1 MIETSVSELLEA
13 LTGLLCVTLES
24 SKSVCLC
31 VCVFERIVNFF
42 PPILMDAI
50 NTQIQEMQWNSSMSN
65 IKKAIPRH
73 ISKLLKINDKGKL
86 FNSRQ
91 RKKTHYTWRNEVKND
106 SRFLFEN
113 KKTSVGRQLRWKIEK
128 WNKEIK
134 LST

>member
-24 SKSVCLC
+24 SKSVC
-31 VCVFERIVNFF
+31 VFERIVNFF
-42 PPILMDAI
+42 SLILMDAI
-50 NTQIQEMQWNSSMSN
+50 NTRIQEMQWKSSMSN

-73 ISKLLKINDKGKL
+73 ISKLLKISDKGKL

-91 RKKTHYTWRNEVKND
+91 KKTHYTWRNEVKDD
-106 SRFLFEN
+106 SRFLIEN
-113 KKTSVGRQLRWKIEK
+113 NKTTSVGRQLRWKIEK
-128 WNKEIK
+128 WSKEIK